1 MKTKDKK
8 TKDFDTVK
16 TFREIKEGISKDI
29 QGMSFEQLTAYL
41 NKNRL
46 NPNKWFNCDAGP
58 NYLFNGIVPGPR
70 VQKTIFRAKRSEKS
84 LLPHNKKPGLAGFF
98 Y

>member
-16 TFREIKEGISKDI
+16 TFRDIKDKITKDI
-29 QGMSFEQLTAYL
+29 QDMNFEQLTAYL

-46 NPNKWFNCDAGP
+46 KLNN
-58 NYLFNGIVPGPR
+58 
-70 VQKTIFRAKRSEKS
+70 
-84 LLPHNKKPGLAGFF
+84 
-98 Y
+98 